1 MVTTVRKQNDN
12 ARVQIRGK
20 GWTKVSSIAVDKYEI
35 VSRAILLSLSKTPI
49 TFSELVTRVTIEA
62 RGFSGSIPWYT
73 ITCLRELEVR
83 GKVVRHR
90 APVLYSLR

>member
-1 MVTTVRKQNDN
+1 VTAVRKKTRSG
-12 ARVQIRGK
+12 RVRIHGK
-20 GWTKVSSIAVDKYEI
+20 GWSKVSSIAAGKYDI
-35 VSRAILLSLSKTPI
+35 ISRAILSSLTRRPI
-49 TFSELVTRVTIEA
+49 TFSELVTRVTTKV

-83 GKVVRHR
+83 KKVVRRR

>member
-1 MVTTVRKQNDN
+1 MTTMRKQSKST
-12 ARVQIRGK
+12 RVQVRGK
-20 GWTKVSSIAVDKYEI
+20 GWSKVSSIAADKYETI
-35 VSRAILLSLSKTPI
+35 SRAILLSLTKTPI
-49 TFSELVTRVTIEA
+49 TFSELVTRVTRKV

-83 GKVVRHR
+83 GKVVRRR